1 MNEDGSLAARAGYAE
16 LDGIPTCEAIRIQT
30 SLGQTLNA
38 ALKPI
43 IYRVRERME
52 PLACSNAQTDPRID
66 NAEQIR
72 EFKSFL
78 AMPCAYEGHL
88 VAIAIACATSDLHTF
103 TEEEIELAWGISN
116 VVAPAIANARLHE
129 KVQSLAAREERAQ
142 LAQEMHDRLAQILR
156 TLSLK
161 ADVAADLLS
170 DQPTSDR
177 VRRPGWR
184 GGRRASAGGHPSA
197 PLESSQPSSCLIP
210 DYLGCS

>member
-1 MNEDGSLAARAGYAE
+1 MFYLVNEDGSLAARAGYAE
-16 LDGIPTCEAIRIQT
+16 LDGIPTCEGIRIQT
-30 SLGQTLNA
+30 GLSQTLNA

-72 EFKSFL
+72 ELKSFL

-88 VAIAIACATSDLHTF
+88 VAIAIACATNDFHIF

-129 KVQSLAAREERAQ
+129 KVQSLAPATCHFWQ
-142 LAQEMHDRLAQILR
+142 
-156 TLSLK
+156 S
-161 ADVAADLLS
+161 
-170 DQPTSDR
+170 
-177 VRRPGWR
+177 
-184 GGRRASAGGHPSA
+184 
-197 PLESSQPSSCLIP
+197 
-210 DYLGCS
+210 